1 MLGKGL
7 QLKTAALLIFFSWL
21 VNSEKLVNNR
31 AVNHLEKWGLGSD
44 F

>member
-1 MLGKGL
+1 MLGKSL
-7 QLKTAALLIFFSWL
+7 QLKTTALLIFFSGL

-31 AVNHLEKWGLGSD
+31 TVNHLEKLGLVSD